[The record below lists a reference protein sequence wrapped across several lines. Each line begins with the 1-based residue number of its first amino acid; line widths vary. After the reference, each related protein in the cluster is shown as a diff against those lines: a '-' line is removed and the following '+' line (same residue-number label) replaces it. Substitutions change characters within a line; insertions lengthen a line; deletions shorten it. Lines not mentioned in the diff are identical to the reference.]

1 MAIENAV
8 EGCVRET
15 YGAAVAALQ
24 GESAGN
30 LSVRRAM
37 RAIAVDEAEH
47 ASLAWAVDAWA
58 RARLAPGEST
68 QVKAAREHARAQL
81 IARVQEAAPRELSTT
96 LGLPMPPAA
105 EHLVSTISALRC

>member
-47 ASLAWAVDAWA
+47 ASLAWSIDAWA
-58 RARLAPGEST
+58 RRRLAPRERA
-68 QVKAAREHARAQL
+68 QVEAARGQARAEL
-81 IARVQEAAPRELSTT
+81 IAKVQESAAPELTAT
-96 LGLPMPPAA
+96 LGLATPAAA
-105 EHLVSTISALRC
+105 EHLIRALAALWC